1 MPFIWGLAQSSCGA
15 PIKAPVYKAAFCKW
29 ANEYS
34 CGRRFLCYRCYVAH
48 EWDVYY
54 KQSMTEPAEIPPS
67 DPSPAPPTL
76 TIKPPSPE
84 NLWAELSIILN
95 YLTRF
100 NFSLAE
106 EPKPRLIRKAMSW
119 FPLVGALIGM
129 FGASIDWIMTQ
140 MRMPGII
147 TSTFAVIGMLWITRA
162 LHEEEFASLV
172 NQYGQ
177 TLDKE
182 QKIGWLREERS
193 VRYGTLGIILIIIMK
208 IGAIASLADN
218 TLVFQA
224 LIAAGCWSRAL
235 MVVAAAWLRPL
246 EGDPV
251 ADHFQQPPGV
261 RVALALGL
269 GAIITFAVFGED
281 TATILITGVI
291 AGLVVALIGANHLRG
306 YNGPLLGTL
315 QQVVEITILGM
326 VLAIQ

>member
-1 MPFIWGLAQSSCGA
+1 
-15 PIKAPVYKAAFCKW
+15 
-29 ANEYS
+29 
-34 CGRRFLCYRCYVAH
+34 
-48 EWDVYY
+48 
-54 KQSMTEPAEIPPS
+54 MTEPTETPPS
-67 DPSPAPPTL
+67 SPQPTL

-84 NLWAELSIILN
+84 NLWAEISIVLN

-100 NFSLAE
+100 NFSHTE

-119 FPLVGALIGM
+119 FPLVGALVGV

-147 TSTFAVIGMLWITRA
+147 TATFAVIGMLWVTRA

-177 TLDKE
+177 SVDKE
-182 QKIGWLREERS
+182 GRIGWLREERS

-269 GAIITFAVFGED
+269 GAAITFAVFGED
-281 TATILITGVI
+281 TATILITGVV
-291 AGLVVALIGANHLRG
+291 AGLIVAIIGANHLRG

-315 QQVVEITILGM
+315 QQVVEITVLGM